1 MNQSNEIW
9 KPVVGYEG
17 FYEVSNTGRVRTVA
31 RIAVRSNG
39 RPHTVP
45 SRIRKPSTDK
55 KGYQRL
61 TLLKDGK
68 SRTHTV
74 HSLVL
79 TAFVEPRPEGML
91 TRHLNGIPDD
101 NRVDNLAWGTGSENQ
116 YDAVAHGAHYLAAK
130 KKCPRG
136 HALSGPNLMFVGST
150 KRRSCRACNR
160 EHDSATHEGRP
171 FDNFRADLRY
181 QDVLAGRRRHKSEKR
196 L

>member
-1 MNQSNEIW
+1 MDQSNEIW
-9 KPVVGYEG
+9 KPVLGYEG
-17 FYEVSNTGRVRTVA
+17 YYEVSSLGRVKTLERV
-31 RIAVRSNG
+31 AVRRNG

-45 SRIRKPSTDK
+45 ERILKQSYMK
-55 KGYQRL
+55 KGYLRL
-61 TLLKDGK
+61 NLTKDGVRK
-68 SRTHTV
+68 QHTV

-79 TAFVEPRPEGML
+79 SSFVGPRPSGMI

-101 NRVDNLAWGTGSENQ
+101 NRLENLAWGTGSENQ
-116 YDAVAHGAHYLAAK
+116 HDAVAHGAHYLAAK